1 MNLNATF
8 KEMTEVTSETL
19 FHKTYENEVKM
30 SEPYLSYD
38 AIAAADRF
46 KAYVTVLIDLGLY
59 PDYIERK
66 DEMKH
71 EMKEVRK

>member
-1 MNLNATF
+1 MDKLNATF
-8 KEMTEVTSETL
+8 KELTEVSAETL
-19 FHKTYENEVKM
+19 FRKTYENEVKM

-59 PDYIERK
+59 PDYIERN
-66 DEMKH
+66 DELKH
-71 EMKEVRK
+71 ERNLEK

>member
-1 MNLNATF
+1 MIEINTD
-8 KEMTEVTSETL
+8 TL
-19 FHKTYENEVKM
+19 FRKTFENEVKM

-46 KAYVTVLIDLGLY
+46 KAYVTVLIDLGIY

-66 DEMKH
+66 EGLKN
-71 EMKEVRK
+71 ERKLKQ

>member
-8 KEMTEVTSETL
+8 KELTEVNADTL
-19 FHKTYENEVKM
+19 FRKTLENELKM

-66 DEMKH
+66 EALKN
-71 EMKEVRK
+71 ERKLKQ